1 MMCISMK
8 QGFFRNFVFV
18 NAIEIQNSDHIS
30 MSFMSNEINQIFN
43 IFLVATISIVSNVMI
58 DGNKI

>member
-1 MMCISMK
+1 MK